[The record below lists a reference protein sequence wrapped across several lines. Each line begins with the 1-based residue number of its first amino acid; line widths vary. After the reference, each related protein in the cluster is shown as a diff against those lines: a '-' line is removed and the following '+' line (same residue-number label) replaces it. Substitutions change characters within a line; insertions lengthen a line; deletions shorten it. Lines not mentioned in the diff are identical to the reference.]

1 MKIFRFILCLLI
13 LNSCKDIN
21 EKREQLDNVTIRDGL
36 NLDYYYYGNTKIK
49 DSVASNYFDLG
60 LREIQKENFI
70 NAREIIQKS
79 NNIEPNNLIIL
90 NSLGNI
96 ECRLKNFDK
105 SYEYFNQAIQIDSF
119 FSPTYLNLG
128 TTLNEDF
135 KEEKAIE
142 IFDKGIK
149 LKDNFVSKSEWFYSK
164 AIAYYNLDDIEK
176 SIEFNEKAL
185 IYVEKSELKES
196 IMELKNI
203 LKDK

>member
-13 LNSCKDIN
+13 LYSCKGIT
-21 EKREQLDNVTIRDGL
+21 EKREQLDDVTIRDGL
-36 NLDYYYYGNTKIK
+36 NLDYYYYDNNKIK
-49 DSVASNYFDLG
+49 DSVASNYFNLG

-105 SYEYFNQAIQIDSF
+105 SYEYFNKAIQIDSF

-149 LKDNFVSKSEWFYSK
+149 LKDNLVSKSEWFYSK